1 MEVVFEVTEDAMQ
14 LAMIEDKIVPYAELD
29 PVYLD
34 RGTFFGDGVY
44 EVVRSYDGRLF
55 ALGEHMS
62 RFARSLRQVDIT
74 GIDIADIRR
83 RVERAF
89 DDASMANAKIY
100 FHITRGSADRNH
112 GTPADLKPNFFL
124 TVTELGESAGD
135 KVNGI
140 SVSTFPDWRWKRCDI
155 KSLNLLANVLAR
167 RDAEKKGC
175 GEAILVNDAGEIT
188 EGASS
193 SVFMVRA
200 AGKELV
206 TRPLGPDILP
216 SITRAVV
223 LRIAE
228 QAGLRAVKQVIRP
241 DEAAGADEL
250 FLAVTTQDIVPVV
263 EFDGSP
269 IADGQPGEHT
279 KNLIEAFRQYVKT
292 VNSEQ

>member
-1 MEVVFEVTEDAMQ
+1 METVFEVTQNAMQ
-14 LAMIEDKIVPYAELD
+14 LAMIQDRIVPYAELD

-44 EVVRSYDGRLF
+44 EVVRSYDGRIF
-55 ALGEHMS
+55 ALGEHMA
-62 RFARSLRQVDIT
+62 RFERSLREVDIT
-74 GIDIADIRR
+74 GVDIADMRR

-89 DDASMANAKIY
+89 DDASIANAKIY

-112 GTPADLKPNFFL
+112 GTPVDLKPNFFL
-124 TVTELGESAGD
+124 TVTELDASDADKAG
-135 KVNGI
+135 GI
-140 SVSTFPDWRWKRCDI
+140 LVSTFPDWRWKRCDI

-200 AGKELV
+200 AGKGLF

-216 SITRAVV
+216 SSTRAVV
-223 LRIAE
+223 LRIA
-228 QAGLRAVKQVIRP
+228 G
-241 DEAAGADEL
+241 
-250 FLAVTTQDIVPVV
+250 
-263 EFDGSP
+263 
-269 IADGQPGEHT
+269 
-279 KNLIEAFRQYVKT
+279 
-292 VNSEQ
+292 